1 MTFPEIAEMISS
13 IGLPF
18 AYRSFEEGTATPCPF
33 ICYLFPNNSPEP
45 ADNINIA
52 KIETLTI
59 ELYTDQKDFALEEQ
73 IEEVLTSYNLA
84 FSRDEQWIS
93 DEKMQLTVYTM
104 EVLINGSEQQS

>member
-13 IGLPF
+13 INLPF

-59 ELYTDQKDFALEEQ
+59 ELYTDQKDFSLEDRVEN
-73 IEEVLTSYNLA
+73 ILSSHDLVFDREEEWL
-84 FSRDEQWIS
+84 S
-93 DEKMQLTVYTM
+93 DEKMQLTVFTM